1 MQQVEESIVKVSQQ
15 NCHAAASR
23 RTVTVF
29 KQAIERVLMSNR
41 INDYGKVA
49 PEIQSRLALVIVQG
63 SIAPVRIPVIN
74 DLKIRLHG

>member
-1 MQQVEESIVKVSQQ
+1 M
-15 NCHAAASR
+15 
-23 RTVTVF
+23 F

-63 SIAPVRIPVIN
+63 SIAPVRIPVA
-74 DLKIRLHG
+74 KILHIEVKMHYRRGPSGEQESSAPLPGAPAM